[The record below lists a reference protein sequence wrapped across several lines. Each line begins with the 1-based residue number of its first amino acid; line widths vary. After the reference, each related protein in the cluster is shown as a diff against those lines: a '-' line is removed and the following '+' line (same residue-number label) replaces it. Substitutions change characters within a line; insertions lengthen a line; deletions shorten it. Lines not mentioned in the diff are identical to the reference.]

1 MPYRTTVKRNTMT
14 FQEVHDLVNQG
25 RKVVVY
31 SLTKHAGD
39 STQAQFMSDYDLCQH
54 VVYAAKEETFKAS
67 LFAALGWPSQT
78 VEIVL
83 FDEKSNIIARGFPE
97 QTHNLH
103 VFLTRDDVLAELRRL
118 MEEEADTMN
127 H

>member
-1 MPYRTTVKRNTMT
+1 MT

-39 STQAQFMSDYDLCQH
+39 RNQAQFASDYDIFQD
-54 VVYAAKEETFKAS
+54 VVYAAREETYKAS
-67 LFAALGWPSQT
+67 LFAALDWPSKT

-83 FDEKSNIIARGFPE
+83 LDEKSNIIARGLPE

-103 VFLTRDDVLAELRRL
+103 IFLTRDDVLAELRRL
-118 MEEEADTMN
+118 MEEEAETWKDRPTTT